1 MFYARI
7 LHYEDDL
14 FTVGRYCYGGSP
26 SGLYFMELYS
36 LLFILFIGMIMLFY
50 YTFLKRF
57 QWILLLAAS
66 LSFYFVA
73 GSGNLF
79 FILITAL
86 TVWGGGYLISNISAN
101 FTAYKKAHKE
111 LTKDEK
117 KALKDKAL
125 LKKRLVLVAVLLIN
139 FGILAYIK
147 YWNYIFKTSAGL
159 LLPLG
164 ISFYTFQSISYLIDM
179 YNDKYASEKNFFRF
193 LLFVSYFPQLIQGPI
208 NRYDKLGVQFGSVH
222 EFDLERT
229 KRALLLILFGLMKKY
244 AIANMLS
251 DSISLVFDGN
261 LIGMSGAL
269 FVVAILMYSIQQ
281 YADFSGGI
289 DIVMGVSELFGI
301 SMMRNFR
308 QPYFA
313 TSLGDFWRRWHISLG
328 AWMRDYIFYPFAL
341 LKPMQN
347 FGKWC
352 GKHFGTHCKRV
363 LPAGIANILVF
374 FIVGVWHGA
383 EMHYVAWGLYNG
395 IIIAISDLAEPAFK
409 KLNALLHINS
419 DSKGMHV
426 FRVIRTFFIVNIG
439 WYFDRIYKVSDSF
452 YCLNRTF
459 FHFNHY
465 DLKFNLNTVIFNESL
480 TTPLYTMC
488 CYIIAALATVV
499 VIISS
504 VLKEN
509 GVDVYA
515 FIQKKNIVIRWG
527 ILLIM
532 IFLFLGSFMFTT
544 SAGGFMY
551 ANF

>member
-1 MFYARI
+1 
-7 LHYEDDL
+7 
-14 FTVGRYCYGGSP
+14 
-26 SGLYFMELYS
+26 
-36 LLFILFIGMIMLFY
+36 
-50 YTFLKRF
+50 
-57 QWILLLAAS
+57 
-66 LSFYFVA
+66 
-73 GSGNLF
+73 
-79 FILITAL
+79 
-86 TVWGGGYLISNISAN
+86 
-101 FTAYKKAHKE
+101 
-111 LTKDEK
+111 
-117 KALKDKAL
+117 
-125 LKKRLVLVAVLLIN
+125 
-139 FGILAYIK
+139 
-147 YWNYIFKTSAGL
+147 
-159 LLPLG
+159 
-164 ISFYTFQSISYLIDM
+164 
-179 YNDKYASEKNFFRF
+179 
-193 LLFVSYFPQLIQGPI
+193 
-208 NRYDKLGVQFGSVH
+208 
-222 EFDLERT
+222 
-229 KRALLLILFGLMKKY
+229 
-244 AIANMLS
+244 
-251 DSISLVFDGN
+251 
-261 LIGMSGAL
+261 
-269 FVVAILMYSIQQ
+269 
-281 YADFSGGI
+281 
-289 DIVMGVSELFGI
+289 
-301 SMMRNFR
+301 
-308 QPYFA
+308 
-313 TSLGDFWRRWHISLG
+313 
-328 AWMRDYIFYPFAL
+328 MRDYIFYPFAL

-465 DLKFNLNTVIFNESL
+465 DLKYNLNTVIFNESL

>member
-1 MFYARI
+1 
-7 LHYEDDL
+7 
-14 FTVGRYCYGGSP
+14 
-26 SGLYFMELYS
+26 MELYS
-36 LLFILFIGMIMLFY
+36 LSFVSFIAIIALFY
-50 YTFLKRF
+50 YTFLKRY
-57 QWILLLAAS
+57 QWILLLIAS

-73 GSGNLF
+73 GSGNLL
-79 FILITAL
+79 FILITASS
-86 TVWGGGYLISNISAN
+86 VWGGGYLISDITSKFNS
-101 FTAYKKAHKE
+101 YKKAHKE
-111 LTKDEK
+111 LSKEEK
-117 KALKDKAL
+117 KALKQKAL
-125 LKKRLVLVAVLLIN
+125 LKKRLILIAVLLIN

-179 YNDKYASEKNFFRF
+179 YNDKYPSEKNFFKF

-208 NRYDKLGVQFGSVH
+208 NRYDKLGSQFQDEH
-222 EFDLERT
+222 HFNIENT
-229 KRALLLILFGLMKKY
+229 KRALLLIMYGLMKKY

-251 DSISLVFDGN
+251 DSISLILDGS
-261 LIGMSGAL
+261 LDGLSGAFIVL
-269 FVVAILMYSIQQ
+269 GILMYSIQQ

-289 DIVMGVSELFGI
+289 DIVMGVSQIFGI
-301 SMMRNFR
+301 SMMQNFR

-328 AWMRDYIFYPFAL
+328 AWMRDYVFYPFAL

-363 LPAGIANILVF
+363 MPAGIANILVF

-383 EMHYVAWGLYNG
+383 ELHYVAWGLYNG

-409 KLNALLHINS
+409 KLNAILHINS
-419 DSKGMHV
+419 DSKRMHI
-426 FRVIRTFFIVNIG
+426 FRILRTFFIVNVG
-439 WYFDRIYKVSDSF
+439 WYFDRIFDLKDSF

-459 FHFNHY
+459 LHFNTY
-465 DLKFNLNTVIFNESL
+465 DLMFNINNVLFNEGLASPMYMTFCYCVAVVATLVVLVVSL
-480 TTPLYTMC
+480 
-488 CYIIAALATVV
+488 
-499 VIISS
+499 
-504 VLKEN
+504 LKEN
-509 GVDVYA
+509 GVDIYNFLEKKHIVTRWSILF
-515 FIQKKNIVIRWG
+515 FIA
-527 ILLIM
+527 
-532 IFLFLGSFMFTT
+532 FLFLGSFMFTT